1 MQNFWVKKLWF
12 FFFFFDEGKKREG
25 KLKKKKFRENPIKKK
40 TKKKEKPLSL
50 KVVFD
55 TSRYL
60 DRYRLT
66 RYEGLRNGSALYFT
80 FS

>member
-25 KLKKKKFRENPIKKK
+25 KLKKKKFRENPIKKN
-40 TKKKEKPLSL
+40 KKKEKPLSL